1 MVQGNEEIKMDYRDF
16 TRIGLEAERKK
27 LIRCIDTIKT
37 APAGRLILRKNVN
50 GHRRYYIAL
59 PEGKAA
65 KYAGKKMMITVYKIK
80 QRKKAEI
87 MLKILKNNIK
97 IREYVLENYKDY
109 SDTAIDEFLTPAY
122 RTDEEL
128 NEKVF
133 QQAGINK
140 KVHQSE
146 NPYRPEELRHITSFN
161 LRVRSKGELII
172 AEALY
177 AGGFEF
183 YYEKRLELYR
193 EDGSIKVIY
202 PDFTIIFPGGF
213 VVYWEHKGRIDDR
226 DYMLH
231 DIEKTQLYYRN
242 GIFEPHN
249 LIVTTDGPGNMTDM
263 EAFNRIINGLL
274 KPLLGI

>member
-1 MVQGNEEIKMDYRDF
+1 MDYRDF

-122 RTDEEL
+122 RTDE
-128 NEKVF
+128 
-133 QQAGINK
+133 
-140 KVHQSE
+140 
-146 NPYRPEELRHITSFN
+146 
-161 LRVRSKGELII
+161 
-172 AEALY
+172 
-177 AGGFEF
+177 
-183 YYEKRLELYR
+183 
-193 EDGSIKVIY
+193 
-202 PDFTIIFPGGF
+202 
-213 VVYWEHKGRIDDR
+213 
-226 DYMLH
+226 
-231 DIEKTQLYYRN
+231 
-242 GIFEPHN
+242 
-249 LIVTTDGPGNMTDM
+249 
-263 EAFNRIINGLL
+263 
-274 KPLLGI
+274 